1 VQLPVSIRR
10 TLGAGVVLA
19 VLVPA
24 TAQAHVTRYASPT
37 ATATSGDC
45 SAAMPCKIGY
55 AVNGATSG
63 DEVVVAPG
71 SYAVKVALAPT
82 GIDLH
87 GVAGQ
92 APPLLTGPDNL
103 TGPFVLQAGGTL
115 RHLTLRGTTA
125 AQDTLVMD
133 GGLAEDLD
141 VLSTGGDGAKVRT
154 ADVTTVLRDS
164 VVITESVGSG
174 AAALKLREGGG
185 GGRSGALAV
194 RNVTAM
200 APRANAI
207 RCEVGGGGV
216 ATLVNVIARGAVA
229 DVDASNGGGGCSA
242 SHSNLRPEASPQLVL
257 GAGILSAEPLLADIA
272 TGDYRPQNGSPTI
285 DAGVADA
292 FTGAADPDGRART
305 VPDVGAFE
313 CCGEDP
319 WPGAPL
325 TSPPVVGD
333 DVAPTPPVE
342 PPVRGIPA
350 PVLGET
356 VIVAPGQ
363 GKVLVRRPGA
373 RRFRKLAG
381 AALLPSG
388 TVVDARRGRIR
399 LTTALGERGA
409 FQTGRFWGS
418 RFQIR
423 QSASGTGMTTL
434 ALRGGDFGRCPARA
448 SALARTSVV
457 PRENP
462 TTRRVVRSLW
472 ARDRG
477 GRFRTHGNN
486 SVATARGTAWVTRD
500 RCDGTVTRVREGAVA
515 VKDRRTGRTVVVRA
529 GGSYL
534 ARR

>member
-1 VQLPVSIRR
+1 VQLPVFISRA
-10 TLGAGVVLA
+10 LGAGLVLA
-19 VLVPA
+19 VLAPA
-24 TAQAHVTRYASPT
+24 AAQAHTTRYAAPT

-45 SAAMPCKIGY
+45 SAAMPCRIGY
-55 AVNGATSG
+55 AVNGASTG

-71 SYAVKVALAPT
+71 SYAVQVALAPT
-82 GIDLH
+82 GIDVH

-92 APPLLTGPDNL
+92 APPLLTGPNSL
-103 TGPFVLQAGGTL
+103 TGPFVDLAGGTL
-115 RHLTLRGTTA
+115 RHLTLRGTTP
-125 AQDTLVMD
+125 AQDTLVVN
-133 GGLAEDLD
+133 GGLGEDLEI
-141 VLSTGGDGAKVRT
+141 VSISGDGAKVRT
-154 ADVTTVLRDS
+154 ADTTTLLRDS
-164 VVITESVGSG
+164 VVITETDGSG

-185 GGRSGALAV
+185 GGRSGGLAI

-216 ATLVNVIARGAVA
+216 ATLVNVLARGAVT
-229 DVDASNGGGGCSA
+229 DVDARNGGGGCSA
-242 SHSNLRPEASPQLVL
+242 SYSNLRPEASPQLVL
-257 GAGILSAEPLLADIA
+257 GAGILSAEPLLADPA
-272 TGDYRPQNGSPTI
+272 AGDYRPLADSPTI

-292 FTGAADPDGRART
+292 FTSAVDPDGRARA

-313 CCGEDP
+313 CCGDDP
-319 WPGAPL
+319 WPGTPL
-325 TSPPVVGD
+325 RSPPVAGE
-333 DVAPTPPVE
+333 DVPPTPVA

-381 AALLPSG
+381 ATVLPSG

-399 LTTALGERGA
+399 LTTALDEAGE

-423 QSASGTGMTTL
+423 QSAAGNGMTSL
-434 ALRGGDFGRCPARA
+434 ALRGGDFGRCPAR
-448 SALARTSVV
+448 SSVLAHTSVV

-462 TTRRVVRSLW
+462 TTRRVVRRLW

-486 SVATARGTAWVTRD
+486 SVATARGTAWVTKD

-515 VKDRRTGRTVVVRA
+515 IKDRRTGKTVIVRA